1 MFLQQG
7 CSVPQ
12 KQPPWGSVTYPAAR
26 PVSQKSW
33 SYNLIHSGTRC
44 SVCSFVQ
51 RVSERALLARVS
63 RRWQVVSIRVL
74 GGFPES
80 RPEKKAAEWEWN
92 KYLSSAPRCR
102 NTWFIAANTFCWVPL
117 AVQLPGYFELCFV
130 IVSSLISDNRGEC
143 GEGDMLWCL
152 LALRLKQNEHKARRP
167 ALESWVKGPPHTA
180 EGLKR
185 NYTVCRFKVL
195 HLCCFLEKFWIHPI
209 CLPPKEHFHLKEQ
222 RRKVRL
228 LMRWSIL
235 GIPSVWLQTRKPD

>member
-1 MFLQQG
+1 MERAVIFPQTLWGTNRRAVVFTHPHMFLQQD

-12 KQPPWGSVTYPAAR
+12 KPPPWGSVTYPAAR

-102 NTWFIAANTFCWVPL
+102 NTWFIAANAFCWVPL

-143 GEGDMLWCL
+143 GEG
-152 LALRLKQNEHKARRP
+152 EP
-167 ALESWVKGPPHTA
+167 VS
-180 EGLKR
+180 
-185 NYTVCRFKVL
+185 
-195 HLCCFLEKFWIHPI
+195 CCDVF
-209 CLPPKEHFHLKEQ
+209 
-222 RRKVRL
+222 
-228 LMRWSIL
+228 
-235 GIPSVWLQTRKPD
+235 